1 MNRGTFRYVEGGTPQ
16 DLLRAAEL
24 GARLECRH
32 RRVKGQDDEAI
43 RESILGRLRREL
55 AAGSFG
61 SYADES
67 LVATVQRAIE
77 SVLGEPR
84 RPRSKPAAS

>member
-1 MNRGTFRYVEGGTPQ
+1 MNRATVRYVGGGTPK

-43 RESILGRLRREL
+43 RDTILDRLRREL

-67 LVATVQRAIE
+67 VVATVQRAIE

-84 RPRSKPAAS
+84 SSRSNPAAN

>member
-1 MNRGTFRYVEGGTPQ
+1 MNRGTVRCVEGGTPG

-32 RRVKGQDDEAI
+32 RRVQGQDDEAI
-43 RESILGRLRREL
+43 RETILGRLRREL

-67 LVATVQRAIE
+67 LVAAVQRAIE

-84 RPRSKPAAS
+84 KPRSKPAAS

>member
-1 MNRGTFRYVEGGTPQ
+1 MNRGIVRCVEGGTPE
-16 DLLRAAEL
+16 DLLRAAEV

-32 RRVKGQDDEAI
+32 RRVKGQDDNAI
-43 RESILGRLRREL
+43 RETILGRLRREL

-61 SYADES
+61 GYADES

-84 RPRSKPAAS
+84 KSRSKPAAS

>member
-1 MNRGTFRYVEGGTPQ
+1 MNRGTLRSVEGGTPE
-16 DLLRAAEL
+16 DLLQAAEL
-24 GARLECRH
+24 GARLECR
-32 RRVKGQDDEAI
+32 RRRFKGQDDTSI
-43 RESILGRLRREL
+43 RATILDRLRREL

-61 SYADES
+61 AYADES

-84 RPRSKPAAS
+84 RPRSKPAAG

>member
-1 MNRGTFRYVEGGTPQ
+1 MNRATVRCVDGGTPR

-24 GARLECRH
+24 GARLECR
-32 RRVKGQDDEAI
+32 RRRGKGQADEAI
-43 RESILGRLRREL
+43 RDTILTRLRTEL

-61 SYADES
+61 PYADES

-77 SVLGEPR
+77 SVLEEPR
-84 RPRSKPAAS
+84 RTRPRPDAN

>member
-1 MNRGTFRYVEGGTPQ
+1 MNRGTVSCVEGGTPE

-32 RRVKGQDDEAI
+32 RRVKGQDDNAI
-43 RESILGRLRREL
+43 RETILGRFRREL

-61 SYADES
+61 GYADES

-84 RPRSKPAAS
+84 KSRSKPAAS

>member
-1 MNRGTFRYVEGGTPQ
+1 MNRGAVRRVVGGTPE

-43 RESILGRLRREL
+43 RDTILGRLRREL
-55 AAGSFG
+55 ATGSFG
-61 SYADES
+61 TYADES

-84 RPRSKPAAS
+84 RPRGKPATG

>member
-1 MNRGTFRYVEGGTPQ
+1 MNRGTVRCVEGGTPE

-32 RRVKGQDDEAI
+32 RRVKGQDDNAI
-43 RESILGRLRREL
+43 RETILDRFRREL

-61 SYADES
+61 GYADES

-84 RPRSKPAAS
+84 KSRSKPAAS

>member
-1 MNRGTFRYVEGGTPQ
+1 MNRGIVRGVEGGTPE
-16 DLLRAAEL
+16 DLLRAAEV

-32 RRVKGQDDEAI
+32 RRVKGQDDNAI
-43 RESILGRLRREL
+43 RETILDRLRREL

-61 SYADES
+61 VYADES
-67 LVATVQRAIE
+67 LMATVQRAVE

-84 RPRSKPAAS
+84 KSRSKPAAS